1 MPLLLG
7 MGNRACQ
14 AVSEGERF
22 LFAFEVEIGFLVGDL
37 SYDKDG
43 IRTAAIFYEMYASLR
58 AEGKTCVSRLAEL
71 YARYGYFN
79 MNTSYFF
86 CDASSGKMDAIFA
99 RLRNYPGTGSYPSAA
114 GPHKIRSVRD
124 VTRGFDSSHPQGL
137 SSLPT
142 DRSSQMLT
150 FTFENGCSCTLRN
163 SGTEPKLKYY
173 IECRAEKSAEDAAAL
188 TKEMSKLIID
198 EFIQP
203 VQNGL
208 EAPKQ

>member
-1 MPLLLG
+1 M
-7 MGNRACQ
+7 
-14 AVSEGERF
+14 
-22 LFAFEVEIGFLVGDL
+22 

-43 IRTAAIFYEMYASLR
+43 IRTAAIFYEMYAALQSQ
-58 AEGKTCVSRLAEL
+58 GKTCLGRLKEL
-71 YARYGYFN
+71 YERYGHFC

-86 CDASSGKMDAIFA
+86 CDAASGKLEAIFA
-99 RLRNYPGTGSYPSAA
+99 RLRKYPGTDSYPSAA
-114 GPHKIRSVRD
+114 GTHKIRSVRD
-124 VTRGFDSSHPQGL
+124 VTLGYDSSHPEGR

-142 DRSSQMLT
+142 DRSSQMIT

-173 IECRAEKSAEDAAAL
+173 IECRSEQSAEEAAAL
-188 TKEMSKLIID
+188 TKEMSKAIID